1 MRWQA
6 ALLAVSITALCA
18 GTAEARPR
26 FYPLAGVYGDL
37 RQSQESDEISGT
49 ELIIVGGPRGY
60 FAFFQ
65 YWVAN
70 AFPPVAAPV
79 RYTGNTISFDVP
91 ASTGECRRFEGTISE
106 TGFDG
111 VCTMPAINGHPS
123 IRQRIQLPRLD
134 KSFWQ

>member
-6 ALLAVSITALCA
+6 ALVAISIAALCVGA
-18 GTAEARPR
+18 ADARPR

-37 RQSQESDEISGT
+37 RQGKDTDEISGT

-60 FAFFQ
+60 VAFFQ

-70 AFPPVAAPV
+70 AFPPVAVPV
-79 RYTGNTISFDVP
+79 RYMGNQIFFDVP
-91 ASTGECRRFEGTISE
+91 ATTGECRQFEGSITDR
-106 TGFDG
+106 GFDG
-111 VCTMPAINGHPS
+111 VCIMPSINGRPP
-123 IRQRIQLPRLD
+123 IQQRVILPRLA